1 MIPDDEDINP
11 VIDFSWY
18 YFIGKTR
25 LGLSFRETGRITLRL
40 FNKLY
45 KHYKNAFD
53 FEMRLKAT
61 NTTYEE
67 AHQKANDAQEWF

>member
-1 MIPDDEDINP
+1 MIPDDADP

-18 YFIGKTR
+18 YFIGRSK
-25 LGLSFRETGRITLRL
+25 LGLTHTETGRITLTL

-45 KHYKNAFD
+45 KHYKNTFD
-53 FEMRLKAT
+53 FELRLRQT

-67 AHQKANDAQEWF
+67 AYKKSNDAEEWF

>member
-18 YFIGKTR
+18 YAIGKIK

-45 KHYKNAFD
+45 KHYKEAFD
-53 FEMRLKAT
+53 LEMRLKAT

-67 AHQKANDAQEWF
+67 AYKKANADLEWF